1 MMSKTYPRIF
11 GDQLN
16 ATADMLADSF
26 KLSKCEAI
34 SIVAQVLLDDNITS
48 RINLSGEERKIVED
62 FVLASCLDNSDYLFR
77 DGPAQQGGQTFQDA
91 FRRAT
96 GGAYKG

>member
-1 MMSKTYPRIF
+1 MSKNDPRIF

-26 KLSKCEAI
+26 KLSKCEAM

-48 RINLSGEERKIVED
+48 RIQLSGEERKVVED
-62 FVLASCLDNSDYLFR
+62 FVLASCLDNNDYLFR

>member
-1 MMSKTYPRIF
+1 MVTRTDPRVF

-16 ATADMLADSF
+16 ATADMLSDSF

-48 RINLSGEERKIVED
+48 RVNLSGEEKRIVEN
-62 FVLASCLDNSDYLFR
+62 FVLAGCLDNNDYLFR
-77 DGPAQQGGQTFQDA
+77 DSPPGSNFKDV
-91 FRRAT
+91 FRKAT
-96 GGAYKG
+96 RGAYRG

>member
-1 MMSKTYPRIF
+1 MVTKTDPRIF

-48 RINLSGEERKIVED
+48 RIQLSGEERKIVEQ
-62 FVLASCLDNSDYLFR
+62 FVLASCLDNNDYLFR
-77 DGPAQQGGQTFQDA
+77 DHSNDEESRHFKDA
-91 FRRAT
+91 FHEASH
-96 GGAYKG
+96 GAYKG

>member
-1 MMSKTYPRIF
+1 MMSKNDPRIF

-48 RINLSGEERKIVED
+48 RVQLSGEERKVVED
-62 FVLASCLDNSDYLFR
+62 FVLASCLDNNDYLFR
-77 DGPAQQGGQTFQDA
+77 DGPAQQGRNNFKDE
-91 FRRAT
+91 FRKAS